1 MKIGIDIDNTICNSS
16 HCVLNYVNERIG
28 TKLQIRDITEYCME
42 NFLPDE
48 HKHLI
53 PEAFHD
59 KEMWKKVELFP
70 AAKYYINRLINEG
83 HDIYFV
89 TATTFANV
97 NKKSSF
103 LKRHFP
109 RLDIDKCLINIRE
122 KQLLNLHVMIDDYLD
137 NLIGDRLYYSILLDY
152 PWNQTDETIPN
163 LSRVKNWA
171 EIYDKVHMVES
182 LLKESEND
190 SV

>member
-48 HKHLI
+48 HKHLVS
-53 PEAFHD
+53 EAFHD

-70 AAKYYINRLINEG
+70 TAKYYINRLINEG
-83 HDIYFV
+83 YDIYFV

-103 LKRHFP
+103 LKALR
-109 RLDIDKCLINIRE
+109 IA
-122 KQLLNLHVMIDDYLD
+122 
-137 NLIGDRLYYSILLDY
+137 S
-152 PWNQTDETIPN
+152 
-163 LSRVKNWA
+163 
-171 EIYDKVHMVES
+171 
-182 LLKESEND
+182 
-190 SV
+190 